1 MLVVYVF
8 PHPLP
13 NPGHFHFFP
22 PFFDPPTTIPPGPIR
37 TVPPPQGPPL
47 IVIPLGPMCTDPSP
61 APSAMLSDWPRGPRE
76 RERPGREIV
85 PKGALCL
92 DLDLEWGERK
102 FWRSFGVRPGMG
114 MGVMAKG
121 SKGEE
126 ERLDEGVVEA
136 ELELEEGEMDF
147 GRRRLL
153 GAMDLGADLVDGGA
167 VGAGAGAGAGAAAG
181 LGLLSFRREVA
192 RLGSIVGD

>member
-13 NPGHFHFFP
+13 GHFHFHVPFP
-22 PFFDPPTTIPPGPIR
+22 FPFEPVIPPGPIC

-47 IVIPLGPMCTDPSP
+47 IVIPPGPMCTASRP
-61 APSAMLSDWPRGPRE
+61 ALSSMLSDWPRGPRD
-76 RERPGREIV
+76 RERSGREIV
-85 PKGALCL
+85 PRGALCF

-102 FWRSFGVRPGMG
+102 FLRSLEVRPGMG

-126 ERLDEGVVEA
+126 ERLNEGVV
-136 ELELEEGEMDF
+136 
-147 GRRRLL
+147 
-153 GAMDLGADLVDGGA
+153 
-167 VGAGAGAGAGAAAG
+167 
-181 LGLLSFRREVA
+181 
-192 RLGSIVGD
+192 